1 VFESINI
8 IQRQKGVLHS
18 AVFSFVILAVACI
31 YSFYFEASNYAR
43 ETQTVKLIIV
53 NIIAFLAPLA
63 IYVGVAW
70 VSRNT
75 EPLKSRMISFASA
88 LLNTAFFPF
97 WALVTG
103 CYLQLDCI

>member
-1 VFESINI
+1 VFKSINT
-8 IQRQKGVLHS
+8 IQRQKGVLQS
-18 AVFSFVILAVACI
+18 AIFSFVVLVVACI
-31 YSFYFEASNYAR
+31 YSFYFEASDYAR
-43 ETQTVKLIIV
+43 ESQTVKLIVV
-53 NIIAFLAPLA
+53 NIIAFFVPLA

-75 EPLKSRMISFASA
+75 ESSMSRIISFSSA